1 MNGKDDP
8 SMMFD
13 NVGILPC
20 DLLLPSDDV
29 APETWACVACDQY
42 TSQPECWEKAAE
54 IVGDAPSCLKL
65 VLPECYLSQTEQQLP
80 LIHQAMAAYLADG
93 TLIPKVQSGFILVER
108 TTESGSRL
116 GLVCAADLEEYDY
129 TGRKC
134 LIRPTEQTITARLP
148 ARLAIRREAPLE
160 LSHIMLLMD
169 DPMASVIE
177 PLYVKRGV
185 LPKVYDFP
193 LMQGGG
199 HLTGWAIT
207 EKEDKA
213 AILDALS
220 ALKATLGPNPLLF
233 AVGDGNHSLA
243 TAKARWEELK
253 PTLTPEQQLTYPAR
267 YAMVEI
273 ENIHDEALK
282 FEPIHRL
289 VKGVDPNALMHD
301 WLSYCLARG
310 MELNG
315 QLTPDEQTLY
325 TVYSGCEMFTAIAHP
340 DGPLPVSTLQTY
352 LDDFLAR
359 HPEAEIDYIHGD
371 DVLRGL
377 VSTGDSIGF
386 LLPPIDKATFFDA
399 VQTLGILPRKTFSM
413 GHAHEK
419 RFYMECRRIQ

>member
-1 MNGKDDP
+1 MTY
-8 SMMFD
+8 D

-20 DLLLPSDDV
+20 DLLLPADHV

-42 TSQPECWEKAAE
+42 TSQPEYWAQAAD

-65 VLPECYLSQTEQQLP
+65 VLPECYLPETAQRVP
-80 LIHQAMAAYLADG
+80 LIHQAMAAYMADG
-93 TLIPKVQSGFILVER
+93 TLTNKVPNGFILVER
-108 TTESGSRL
+108 TTQSGKRL

-129 TGRKC
+129 TGKKC

-148 ARLAIRREAPLE
+148 ARLTIRREAPLE

-177 PLYVKRGV
+177 PLYVKRSQFE
-185 LPKVYDFP
+185 LVYDFP

-199 HLTGWAIT
+199 HLRGWAIT
-207 EKEDKA
+207 REEDKA
-213 AILDALS
+213 AILEELS
-220 ALKATLGPNPLLF
+220 ALKATLGPEPLLF

-253 PTLTPEQQLTYPAR
+253 PTLTPEEQMTHPAR
-267 YAMVEI
+267 FAMVEV
-273 ENIHDEALK
+273 ENIHDEALT

-301 WLSYCLARG
+301 WLDYCLERG

-315 QLTPDEQTLY
+315 KLTPDEQTLSV
-325 TVYSGCEMFTAIAHP
+325 VYSGCELFTAIAHP
-340 DGPLPVSTLQTY
+340 DGPMPVSTLQTY

-359 HPEAEIDYIHGD
+359 HEEAEIDYIHGD
-371 DVLRGL
+371 DVLRSL
-377 VSTGDSIGF
+377 VDGPDAIGF
-386 LLPPIDKATFFDA
+386 LLPPLDKSTFFDA

-419 RFYMECRRIQ
+419 RFYMECRKIR

>member
-1 MNGKDDP
+1 MVY
-8 SMMFD
+8 D

-20 DLLLPSDDV
+20 DLLLPADHI

-42 TSQPECWEKAAE
+42 TSQPEYWEKAAD

-65 VLPECYLSQTEQQLP
+65 VLPECYLPETQQRVP
-80 LIHQAMAAYLADG
+80 RIHQAMADYATDG
-93 TLIPKVQSGFILVER
+93 TLIPRVPNGFILVER
-108 TTESGSRL
+108 TTESGKRL

-129 TGRKC
+129 TGKKC

-177 PLYVKRGV
+177 PLYVMHSQFEM
-185 LPKVYDFP
+185 VYDFP

-199 HLTGWAIT
+199 HLRGWAIT
-207 EKEDKA
+207 QEEDKA

-220 ALKATLGPNPLLF
+220 ALKATLGPEPLLF

-253 PTLTPEQQLTYPAR
+253 PTLTPEEQLTHPAR
-267 YAMVEI
+267 YAMVEV

-315 QLTPDEQTLY
+315 KLTPDEQTLY
-325 TVYSGCEMFTAIAHP
+325 TVYSGCELFTAIAHP

-352 LDDFLAR
+352 LDDFLSR
-359 HPEAEIDYIHGD
+359 HEEAEIDYIHGD
-371 DVLRGL
+371 DVLRSL
-377 VSTGDSIGF
+377 VDSPEAIGF
-386 LLPPIDKATFFDA
+386 LLPPIDKNTFFDA

-419 RFYMECRRIQ
+419 RFYMECRNIQ